1 MKYTDKDACGTGK
14 KCTVSLTL
22 EKELK
27 APVYFFL
34 SVENLYQNN
43 RIYSE
48 SKNADQLK
56 GEDIGV
62 GGLSSCSPMITN
74 NDAGVTSTTPA
85 SGTGSLAAG
94 DPMIPCGFIAY
105 TMPTGTEISIE
116 KGA

>member
-1 MKYTDKDACGTGK
+1 MKYTDKDECGTWK
-14 KCTVSLTL
+14 KCTVTLTL

-56 GEDIGV
+56 GEEIGV

-74 NDAGVTSTTPA
+74 TNAGLAGTTPA
-85 SGTGSLAAG
+85 SGSGTLNGASA
-94 DPMIPCGFIAY
+94 MIPCGFIAY
-105 TMPTGTEISIE
+105 TMPTGNEVYL
-116 KGA
+116 